1 MLLVV
6 AILAAIFLL
15 PTTWGIAAVLG
26 AAAIE
31 FAEIGVYVWY
41 SKRRQA
47 TTGAEGLVGRVGVA
61 VTECRPDGNIR
72 VEGELWKARCAEGAG
87 AGDQVVVERVESD
100 LTLVVAPVHSA
111 RG

>member
-1 MLLVV
+1 VLLVV
-6 AILAAIFLL
+6 AILAAILWL
-15 PTTWGIAAVLG
+15 PTPWGIAAVLG

-31 FAEIGVYVWY
+31 FAEIGLYVWY
-41 SKRRQA
+41 SKRRKA

-61 VTECRPDGNIR
+61 VTECDPEGHVR
-72 VEGELWKARCAEGAG
+72 VEGELWKAHCAEGVR
-87 AGDQVVVERVESD
+87 AGDQVVVDGVESS